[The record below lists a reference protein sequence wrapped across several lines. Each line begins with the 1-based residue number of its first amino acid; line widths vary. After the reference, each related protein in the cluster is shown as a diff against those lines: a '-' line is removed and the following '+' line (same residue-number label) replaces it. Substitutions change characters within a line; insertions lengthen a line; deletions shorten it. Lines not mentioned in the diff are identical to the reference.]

1 MLFHS
6 TFYLTMLL
14 ARQILISDGRI
25 SEDSAVDLGDIIT
38 DEEEII
44 EELIKRGTHPLLV
57 CRFFTF
63 GRFTCPCKIL
73 CTVGVKPHQDKI
85 SLDIFLRSG
94 IPLPPST
101 NFNVIFLDSYL
112 WIYVH
117 DCS

>member
-1 MLFHS
+1 MYS

-25 SEDSAVDLGDIIT
+25 SEDSAVDLGDLIT

-57 CRFFTF
+57 CGFFTF

-73 CTVGVKPHQDKI
+73 CRIKTPPRQDLIRYI
-85 SLDIFLRSG
+85 SEMVS
-94 IPLPPST
+94 PSLP
-101 NFNVIFLDSYL
+101 VLILM
-112 WIYVH
+112 
-117 DCS
+117 